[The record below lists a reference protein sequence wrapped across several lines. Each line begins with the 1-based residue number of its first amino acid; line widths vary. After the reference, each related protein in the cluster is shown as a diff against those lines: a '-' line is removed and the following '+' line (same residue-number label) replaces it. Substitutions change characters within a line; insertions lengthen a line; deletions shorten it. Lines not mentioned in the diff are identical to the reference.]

1 MVDAA
6 DLKSADES
14 RTGSSPVPSIEKASG
29 ALSRWKLFCWGHIFA
44 LIFRCFRANTPY

>member
-14 RTGSSPVPSIEKASG
+14 RTGSSPVPSTAYEADPGCSDYFMG
-29 ALSRWKLFCWGHIFA
+29 QHQRLWNR
-44 LIFRCFRANTPY
+44 LIF

>member
-14 RTGSSPVPSIEKASG
+14 RTGSNPVPSTAYEADPGCSDYFIY
-29 ALSRWKLFCWGHIFA
+29 KLW
-44 LIFRCFRANTPY
+44 LQQYLVSVKS

>member
-14 RTGSSPVPSIEKASG
+14 RTGSSPVPSINLKARKQD
-29 ALSRWKLFCWGHIFA
+29 ALRASLFVH
-44 LIFRCFRANTPY
+44 